1 MAEARCAQFWYGGC
15 GGNEVNKVFLMS
27 ETKFRGVNEI

>member
-15 GGNEVNKVFLMS
+15 GGNEVNIFDKNIFEVL
-27 ETKFRGVNEI
+27 ELNKI